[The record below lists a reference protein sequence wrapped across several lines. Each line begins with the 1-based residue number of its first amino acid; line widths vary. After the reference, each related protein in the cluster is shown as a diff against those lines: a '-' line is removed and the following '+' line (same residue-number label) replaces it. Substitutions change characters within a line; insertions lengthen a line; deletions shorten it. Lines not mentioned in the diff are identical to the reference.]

1 MSSLTKK
8 IKIQIQN
15 IRKTYDDAIK
25 ILNEQEAIIKE
36 TYEKS
41 WSL

>member
-1 MSSLTKK
+1 MSNQRCQ
-8 IKIQIQN
+8 IQIQN

>member
-1 MSSLTKK
+1 MSNQKCQ
-8 IKIQIQN
+8 IQIQN
-15 IRKTYDDAIK
+15 TIKTYDDAIK
-25 ILNEQEAIIKE
+25 ILNEQEATIKE